1 MHLHCPYVN
10 GNPIPSNAYP
20 VIDNSMVVLHSDK
33 TEIMESARPP
43 QDGNFCLGVW
53 EKTGVRSYYVNH
65 LPWLGNDTANAPSGI
80 GNPTAG
86 AQITERVSLSE
97 DGNKYSG
104 SFTLVAYNLDG
115 IQGCHIHRCSCRN
128 PHHHLNPVQQPVL
141 KRADLRPSHPAL
153 TIRAGRGSSV
163 PIRTTGLRLRWEIPR
178 RPSASGILEN
188 PRRRIRPLCLENGHL
203 RRRRTGAEHKAVAG
217 LRVC

>member
-1 MHLHCPYVN
+1 MWTRNCRSMSAFGALVLAVAMVPSALAQCGINKNYIRPAAWHSQLGSAHFLRAALFNDDDDRDGPSIVGMWHTTFTAHTMN

-20 VIDNSMVVLHSDK
+20 VIDNSMVVFHSDR

-115 IQGCHIHRCSCRN
+115 SKA
-128 PHHHLNPVQQPVL
+128 V
-141 KRADLRPSHPAL
+141 
-153 TIRAGRGSSV
+153 TF
-163 PIRTTGLRLRWEIPR
+163 
-178 RPSASGILEN
+178 
-188 PRRRIRPLCLENGHL
+188 
-203 RRRRTGAEHKAVAG
+203 TGALAG
-217 LRVC
+217 TRITTSTPFSSLF

>member
-1 MHLHCPYVN
+1 MSAMGALVLAMAMVPSALAQCGLNKNYVKPASWHPQPGSARFMHAALFDDDDRDGPSVVGMWHVIFTAHTMN

-20 VIDNSMVVLHSDK
+20 MIDNAFVVFHSDR

-53 EKTGVRSYYVNH
+53 ERTGDRSYYVNH

-86 AQITERVSLSE
+86 AQITERVTLGE

-115 IQGCHIHRCSCRN
+115 
-128 PHHHLNPVQQPVL
+128 
-141 KRADLRPSHPAL
+141 
-153 TIRAGRGSSV
+153 T
-163 PIRTTGLRLRWEIPR
+163 
-178 RPSASGILEN
+178 
-188 PRRRIRPLCLENGHL
+188 
-203 RRRRTGAEHKAVAG
+203 KAVTFTGVLAATRITTSTS
-217 LRVC
+217 LPSLF

>member
-1 MHLHCPYVN
+1 MKTRNCSFMSAMGALVLAMAMVPSALAQCGLNKSYVKPASWHPQPGSARFMHAALFDDDDRDGPSVVGMWHVIFTAHTMN

-20 VIDNSMVVLHSDK
+20 MIDNAFVVFHSDK

-53 EKTGVRSYYVNH
+53 ERTGDRSYYVNH

-86 AQITERVSLSE
+86 AQITERVTLGE

-115 IQGCHIHRCSCRN
+115 
-128 PHHHLNPVQQPVL
+128 
-141 KRADLRPSHPAL
+141 
-153 TIRAGRGSSV
+153 T
-163 PIRTTGLRLRWEIPR
+163 
-178 RPSASGILEN
+178 
-188 PRRRIRPLCLENGHL
+188 
-203 RRRRTGAEHKAVAG
+203 KAVTFTGVLAATRITTSTS
-217 LRVC
+217 LPSLF

>member
-1 MHLHCPYVN
+1 MKTRNCSFMSAMGALVLAIAMVPSAMAQCGLNKNYVKPASWHPQPGSARFMRAALFNDDDRDGPSVVGMWHVIFTAHTMN

-20 VIDNSMVVLHSDK
+20 MIDNAFVVFHSDK

-53 EKTGVRSYYVNH
+53 ERTGDRSYYVNH

-86 AQITERVSLSE
+86 AQITERVTLSE

-115 IQGCHIHRCSCRN
+115 
-128 PHHHLNPVQQPVL
+128 
-141 KRADLRPSHPAL
+141 
-153 TIRAGRGSSV
+153 T
-163 PIRTTGLRLRWEIPR
+163 
-178 RPSASGILEN
+178 
-188 PRRRIRPLCLENGHL
+188 
-203 RRRRTGAEHKAVAG
+203 KAVTFTGVLAATRITTSTS
-217 LRVC
+217 LPSLF